1 MHPQFHYAMKIQ
13 YDSNWKENKQYTST
27 EIEWYNY
34 IENAKNN
41 ATAAK
46 TAATIMYKLLTLV
59 TVTFALLLFAV
70 PNKKK
75 LTIMGPRVVPKEFI
89 PPAKFN
95 LCEPVAGSPKAIANG
110 WAAVCCKEKP
120 SATIKNETSINGN
133 EFALAEGIMANAPT
147 MEMPNP

>member
-1 MHPQFHYAMKIQ
+1 MR
-13 YDSNWKENKQYTST
+13 
-27 EIEWYNY
+27 
-34 IENAKNN
+34 KNN

-95 LCEPVAGSPKAIANG
+95 LCEPVAVSPKAIANG
-110 WAAVCCKEKP
+110 WAAVCCKENQ
-120 SATIKNETSINGN
+120 AQRLKNETSIKGN
-133 EFALAEGIMANAPT
+133 ELALAEGIIANAPL
-147 MEMPNP
+147 PKLINRI